1 MQRDDKL
8 MADHLAEE
16 RKKEAER
23 AAEVMKDYQVRALAR
38 RPLEAQWQLNL
49 NFLCGNQFLSLAG
62 EGELCPEEP
71 AYEWE
76 ERQVYNHLAPIIET
90 RLAKLSR
97 MSPSIS
103 VRAQGAEESDLENAK
118 FSSKLIKSVFQ
129 SHDVQSVI
137 AEANRWSET
146 CGTAFYKLTWN
157 ASGGKLLGRNEGLPV
172 AEGDVG
178 VSVCPPFE
186 IYPEDLTAMKLEDQR
201 SLIQAKVLPLSVI
214 AETYGVQVG
223 AEPVQVF
230 DLSRIKNPKVA
241 ESGQAGGF
249 ATVLERYTRPNGTYP
264 RGRLEIVCQDRML
277 YEGDLPYQNG
287 ANGERDFP
295 FVMQVCLKQTGCFFG
310 ASVLER
316 LIPVQRAYNAV
327 RNRKLEFLNRVAAG
341 VVAVEDGSVDLDS
354 LTEEGLPPGKVVVY
368 RQGSNPP
375 AFLDPGGVPSEF
387 NYEEERLLN
396 EFISISGVSEVMRN
410 SQVPSTVSSGVALQ
424 LLIEQDDTRLSITV
438 QDIRTAVKKMGQQI
452 LRLFQ
457 QFAGEGRLLKIAGEE
472 GEVETFYFRRSAV
485 TADDVVLDTENELSE
500 TPAQRKSLVLD
511 LFKLGLFHDADGKLS
526 DRNRARL
533 LEIFGYGNIE
543 SGQDL
548 SLLQIG
554 RARKENLIGI
564 PEGAMPGEAD
574 DDRIHLDEHT
584 RYQLSAEFDRLSPA
598 AREKHLRHM
607 AAHRERL
614 AQKEAAAALA
624 GAAPQG

>member
-1 MQRDDKL
+1 MVSEEKL
-8 MADHLAEE
+8 MADHQAAE
-16 RKKEAER
+16 RRKEAEK
-23 AAEVMKDYQVRALAR
+23 AADVIKDYQTRALAR
-38 RPLEAQWQLNL
+38 QPLEAQWQLNL
-49 NFLCGNQFLSLAG
+49 NFVCGNQFLSLAG
-62 EGELCPEEP
+62 DGELCPDEP

-76 ERQVYNHLAPIIET
+76 ERQVYNHLAPITET

-103 VRAQGAEESDLENAK
+103 VRAQGSEESDLENAK
-118 FSSKLIKSVFQ
+118 FSSKVIRSVFQ
-129 SHDVQSVI
+129 SHDVQSII

-146 CGTAFYKLTWN
+146 CGTAFYKITWN
-157 ASGGKLLGRNEGLPV
+157 ASGEKLLGRAEGMPV
-172 AEGDVG
+172 SEGDVG
-178 VSVCPPFE
+178 ISVCPPFE

-214 AETYGVQVG
+214 AETYGVQVA
-223 AEPVQVF
+223 AEPVQTF
-230 DLSRIKNPKVA
+230 DLNRVKNPKF
-241 ESGQAGGF
+241 AGSEQPGAF
-249 ATVLERYTRPNGTYP
+249 ATVLERYTRPNKTYP
-264 RGRLEIVCQDRML
+264 RGRLEIVCQDRVL
-277 YEGDLPYQNG
+277 YEGDLPYKNG

-295 FVMQVCLKQTGCFFG
+295 FVMQVCLRQTGCFFG

-341 VVAVEDGSVDLDS
+341 VVAVEDGSVDVDELS
-354 LTEEGLPPGKVVVY
+354 EEGLPPGKILVY
-368 RQGSNPP
+368 RQGANPP

-424 LLIEQDDTRLSITV
+424 LLIEQDDTRLSITA

-457 QFAGEGRLLKIAGEE
+457 QFAGEGRLFKVAGED
-472 GEVETFYFRRSAV
+472 GEVEIFYFRRSAI
-485 TADDVVLDTENELSE
+485 TSDDVVLDTENELSE

-511 LFKLGLFHDADGKLS
+511 LFKLGLFNDAEGKLS

-564 PEGAMPGEAD
+564 PKGIMPGEAD

-584 RYQLSAEFDRLSPA
+584 RYQLSSEFDRLSPA
-598 AREKHLRHM
+598 GKQRHLNHM

-614 AQKEAAAALA
+614 AAKEAAALLA
-624 GAAPQG
+624 QQES

>member
-186 IYPEDLTAMKLEDQR
+186 I
-201 SLIQAKVLPLSVI
+201 
-214 AETYGVQVG
+214 
-223 AEPVQVF
+223 
-230 DLSRIKNPKVA
+230 
-241 ESGQAGGF
+241 
-249 ATVLERYTRPNGTYP
+249 
-264 RGRLEIVCQDRML
+264 
-277 YEGDLPYQNG
+277 
-287 ANGERDFP
+287 
-295 FVMQVCLKQTGCFFG
+295 
-310 ASVLER
+310 
-316 LIPVQRAYNAV
+316 
-327 RNRKLEFLNRVAAG
+327 
-341 VVAVEDGSVDLDS
+341 
-354 LTEEGLPPGKVVVY
+354 
-368 RQGSNPP
+368 
-375 AFLDPGGVPSEF
+375 
-387 NYEEERLLN
+387 
-396 EFISISGVSEVMRN
+396 
-410 SQVPSTVSSGVALQ
+410 
-424 LLIEQDDTRLSITV
+424 
-438 QDIRTAVKKMGQQI
+438 
-452 LRLFQ
+452 
-457 QFAGEGRLLKIAGEE
+457 
-472 GEVETFYFRRSAV
+472 
-485 TADDVVLDTENELSE
+485 
-500 TPAQRKSLVLD
+500 
-511 LFKLGLFHDADGKLS
+511 
-526 DRNRARL
+526 
-533 LEIFGYGNIE
+533 
-543 SGQDL
+543 
-548 SLLQIG
+548 
-554 RARKENLIGI
+554 
-564 PEGAMPGEAD
+564 
-574 DDRIHLDEHT
+574 
-584 RYQLSAEFDRLSPA
+584 
-598 AREKHLRHM
+598 
-607 AAHRERL
+607 
-614 AQKEAAAALA
+614 
-624 GAAPQG
+624 